1 MRRSRIFPL
10 VAGGILLVLCT
21 IPVIALL
28 TLGQFLDRGC
38 RVENTRSGEAGS
50 VMVWRIETVRCGQG
64 PAVTNVLLAPRG
76 KSMVLVASATGTPLP
91 AAVMRSEDGVTSIV
105 LDGATRDGVTS
116 RTLALKATG
125 RPATPLVLADGR
137 PKS

>member
-1 MRRSRIFPL
+1 MRTTTGLFSAF
-10 VAGGILLVLCT
+10 ILGACH
-21 IPVIALL
+21 
-28 TLGQFLDRGC
+28 
-38 RVENTRSGEAGS
+38 
-50 VMVWRIETVRCGQG
+50 
-64 PAVTNVLLAPRG
+64 G
-76 KSMVLVASATGTPLP
+76 KDEGTPLP